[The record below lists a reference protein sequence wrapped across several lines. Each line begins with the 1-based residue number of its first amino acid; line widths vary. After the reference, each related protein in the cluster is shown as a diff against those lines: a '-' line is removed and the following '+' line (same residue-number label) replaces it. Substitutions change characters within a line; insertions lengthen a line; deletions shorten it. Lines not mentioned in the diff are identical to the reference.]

1 MGVKFMKKKTEL
13 KIVIDRVEQM
23 EQYMDEVS
31 EAWRTSPNKVT
42 EDRLLCEKIKLLTN
56 YMDSGQWLADYEA
69 DERGELPKDLKR
81 GVLSQDGLYNLICEI
96 EEYESLESDKR
107 IDSYE

>member
-1 MGVKFMKKKTEL
+1 MKNEVDMYNTME
-13 KIVIDRVEQM
+13 RVRQM

-31 EAWRTSPNKVT
+31 EIWRNEPNKIK
-42 EDRLLCEKIKLLTN
+42 EDSVLCKKIRILTD
-56 YMDSGQWLADYEA
+56 YMDSGQWLSDYEA
-69 DERGELPKDLKR
+69 DERGELPQDLKR
-81 GVLSQDGLYNLICEI
+81 GVLSEDGLYNLICEI